1 MCCSHDG
8 KWLLWLGNGARMM
21 MQKIVD
27 VFGGSVRRRKREIHP
42 ADVIVGTGRVRRG
55 LGKGGIKWALENSR
69 TNSYVVSTSTY
80 LSPLS

>member
-1 MCCSHDG
+1 
-8 KWLLWLGNGARMM
+8 

-55 LGKGGIKWALENSR
+55 LGKGGGILVGAGNSAVPCGR
-69 TNSYVVSTSTY
+69 LDVS
-80 LSPLS
+80 P